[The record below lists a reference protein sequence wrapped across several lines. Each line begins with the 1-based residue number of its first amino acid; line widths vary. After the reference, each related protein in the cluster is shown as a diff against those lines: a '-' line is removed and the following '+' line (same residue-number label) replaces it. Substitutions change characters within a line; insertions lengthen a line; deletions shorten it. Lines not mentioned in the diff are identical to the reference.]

1 MIRFE
6 LVTACSPKTVS
17 MSFFCSVTTIIYTS
31 ICLRS
36 RSYKRLSPTQ
46 TVNPCKGGI
55 IFRSTQTIFSTRIV
69 EELSLPVG
77 Y

>member
-6 LVTACSPKTVS
+6 LVTAWSPKTVS

-55 IFRSTQTIFSTRIV
+55 IVDLDQLKLSSQQ
-69 EELSLPVG
+69 EL
-77 Y
+77 